1 MKSEA
6 GIDELVPSS
15 ELCTAAGIKGTKTL
29 TRWHQRRLIP
39 KPTIGTHPNGRGK
52 IAYWPR
58 WVLDRCKKI
67 RHLVDAGKTL
77 KEIACILGNDWPA
90 EKKKSRKRY
99 RLSEVSPRMDLCQ
112 AESIFIELVTGNFFE
127 FLPTMRQDIRPLS
140 RRLDDFLV
148 RDEIR
153 DTVIASIDRGC
164 NLILLWDGDEFQIA
178 ADFVAGQI
186 LADTSETGKSFV
198 MVPLYRHAITAYE
211 KVRPS
216 AGPKPTLR
224 PRLQVTETKGRTSV
238 ELELHRVGEAGY
250 ELVEQGA
257 RKTKRPA
264 RRKK

>member
-15 ELCTAAGIKGTKTL
+15 ELCKAAKIKDTKTL

-112 AESIFIELVTGNFFE
+112 AESIFIE

-186 LADTSETGKSFV
+186 LADTSETGKSYV
-198 MVPLYRHAITAYE
+198 MIPLYRHAITAYE

-224 PRLQVTETKGRTSV
+224 PRLQVTETRGRSSV

-250 ELVEQGA
+250 ELVERGA
-257 RKTKRPA
+257 RKTNRPA